1 MIQERKRAGD
11 LRSEFEQQIIF
22 PAVRNPLVYR
32 AFCNVDRALFTPA
45 DQINLAYTNEIIDI
59 GEGSSISEPFL
70 VAMMTDNLELTG
82 EEKVLE
88 VGTGSGYQAAIL
100 SHCSSEIHTID
111 INSRLAFEA
120 YQRLSSLNYSNIHV
134 HLGDGTLGIPNESP
148 FDAIIVTAGAKK
160 IPIALKEQLAVGGR
174 IVVPTGNDLKQ
185 LNLIVGLKQTGGSI
199 RTDVI
204 ALVRFHP
211 LLSKHH
217 GGWDPDVFEEA
228 RQKRIERR
236 MELLT
241 QLAAKLGT
249 TLPEL
254 RSETARKFNIE
265 PDNNWHN
272 VDDFLV
278 FNTINLILAFMEK
291 GDVQNSQP

>member
-45 DQINLAYTNEIIDI
+45 DQINLAYTNE
-59 GEGSSISEPFL
+59 
-70 VAMMTDNLELTG
+70 
-82 EEKVLE
+82 
-88 VGTGSGYQAAIL
+88 
-100 SHCSSEIHTID
+100 TID